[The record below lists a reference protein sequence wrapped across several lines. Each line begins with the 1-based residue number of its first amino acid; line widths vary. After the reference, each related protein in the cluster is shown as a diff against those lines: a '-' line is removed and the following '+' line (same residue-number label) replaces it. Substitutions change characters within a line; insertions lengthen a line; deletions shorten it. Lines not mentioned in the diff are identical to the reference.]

1 MRERSVELVTG
12 PYRAG
17 KTMWLLRELVDY
29 LLRSPLTC
37 QPVFLIVPSHRYKGL
52 VEERVDGILKE
63 LGAPGLIGLT
73 ILPFYDLCHS
83 LLRRAGVSFRL
94 LGDGLRAAVLQKALG
109 KVQGEGRLNSL
120 ASISEFAG
128 THAQMLELIDEL
140 ERAGL
145 SPRDVLSTLSRSA
158 ASDSRYIELAGVYQ
172 AYWAE
177 LEALDVYDERKLA
190 YKAREV
196 ARAGSS
202 SLAPGIFA
210 IDGFDRF
217 NPLQLSV
224 LSAVSELSA
233 RTLISFDYVDAANDE
248 KYGEYAWKD
257 KSIKGLR
264 EAFQGAQGKFTERFQ
279 GPDSA
284 RGVGVERLLSRTLD
298 RAMEMEE
305 VARSVKECLHA
316 GTDTSEIIVVARS
329 LKDYLPAIKAAFERA
344 GLEYYLDEAVPVA
357 SLPVIKYL
365 LRLLSLVTNDFS
377 RLEVIRTLR
386 SPFCNLVW
394 LDLTPALVE
403 RLDRL
408 SLSGMVVAGRAD
420 WCFQLKGADR
430 DLEPAQAAVA
440 RLIERLEM
448 KESGTLS
455 YFVAAVEDIIED
467 LLILPSDEEYAD
479 PLMAWEEH
487 QGLLEFRRILS
498 DMVFEDELLTPVY
511 GESVLTY
518 QEFLKRL
525 ERAFEN
531 SNFRRPRSGSRAV
544 TICSADLVPNR
555 RFEVVFLT
563 GLNEGEFPRRGERS
577 GFLSRDEVRKWAGL
591 GIDIENPRQHE
602 SFEISLFT
610 SLLERAT
617 SRLYLSAPVYELSG
631 EELVPSFFLTEGEE
645 SKVKSMQ
652 FAVPRQKSLLAPVS
666 PMDYTLGFLFA
677 SEASAQTSTAL
688 KLSEA
693 LQQALPFAY
702 QEEGET
708 CARNLAEPLT
718 LVQSRTS
725 PGAMGRPGLT
735 NGDMQEQVGLGLI
748 GVDLPEFWSV
758 SRLSDYGKCPFKFW
772 VSHFLKV
779 SPELE
784 PEAGLDARLLG
795 EVYHKC
801 MELFYQGLKVRGLN
815 LLSEAQ
821 VVDGFFD
828 DCIADALVWLLQE
841 RQVKKTEFWDYE
853 KKEVYF
859 RLRRFLTKEKARAL
873 KDGGEF
879 QPVAFEKSFGFEGA
893 PGEVSAPPLVVQAL
907 PRGGSEVSTVR
918 LRGRIDRIDRSHDGR
933 IKVVDYK
940 AGSKRIT
947 IDDARRGSDLQMP
960 VYALAVANME
970 EGQGPVCEGLFLSIS
985 QGEVIGRVDFAG
997 EGPELLSLVK
1007 EHIVS
1012 FAAEAAR
1019 GRFQIAPID
1028 DKVCLSCDHQ
1038 RVCRI
1043 AELGKEMDLEGGED

>member
-1 MRERSVELVTG
+1 
-12 PYRAG
+12 
-17 KTMWLLRELVDY
+17 MWLLRELVDY
-29 LLRSPLTC
+29 LLRAPLTC
-37 QPVFLIVPSHRYKGL
+37 RPVILTVPSHRYKGL
-52 VEERVDGILKE
+52 VEERIDGILKE
-63 LGAPGLIGLT
+63 LSAPGLIGLT

-94 LGDGLRAAVLQKALG
+94 ISDGLRASVLQKALDR
-109 KVQGEGRLNSL
+109 VRSEGRLSSL
-120 ASISEFAG
+120 ASISGFAG

-145 SPRDVLSTLSRSA
+145 SPRDVLSTLSKSA

-172 AYWAE
+172 AYWHE
-177 LEALDVYDERKLA
+177 LEQLDVYDERKLA

-196 ARAGSS
+196 ARAGSGA
-202 SLAPGIFA
+202 LAPGIFA

-224 LSAVSELSA
+224 LSALGELSE
-233 RTLISFDYVDAANDE
+233 RTLISFDYVDAANAE
-248 KYGEYAWKD
+248 KFSEYDWKD

-264 EAFQGAQGKFTERFQ
+264 EAFQGAQGTFTERFQ
-279 GPDSA
+279 GLDCNSGA
-284 RGVGVERLLSRTLD
+284 GVERILFRTLD
-298 RAMEMEE
+298 RALEMEE
-305 VARSVKECLHA
+305 VARSVKDCLHS
-316 GTDTSEIIVVARS
+316 GTDSSQIIVVARS

-365 LRLLSLVTNDFS
+365 LRLLSLAANDFA

-394 LDLTPALVE
+394 LGLTPALVE

-408 SLSGMVVAGRAD
+408 SLAAMVVAGRAD
-420 WCFQLKGADR
+420 WRFEQKGCDR
-430 DLEPAQAAVA
+430 DLEPALAGVS
-440 RLIERLEM
+440 RLIERLEV
-448 KESGTLS
+448 KDGGTLS
-455 YFVAAVEDIIED
+455 YFVAVVEDIIED

-511 GESVLTY
+511 GASVLTF

-577 GFLSRDEVRKWAGL
+577 GFLSRDEVRKWAAL

-602 SFEISLFT
+602 AFEISLFS

-617 SRLYLSAPVYELSG
+617 RKLYLSAPVYELSG

-645 SKVKSMQ
+645 SKVKAMQ
-652 FAVPRQKSLLAPVS
+652 FAVPRQKSLHWPVS
-666 PMDYTLGFLFA
+666 ALDYTLGFLFA
-677 SEASAQTSTAL
+677 NEPSTQTSTAL

-693 LQQALPFAY
+693 LQQALPFSY
-702 QEEGET
+702 QEEAET

-718 LVQSRTS
+718 LVQSRTA

-735 NGDMQEQVGLGLI
+735 NGDMQEQVALGLI
-748 GVDLPEFWSV
+748 NVALPELWSV

-772 VSHFLKV
+772 VSHVLKV
-779 SPELE
+779 SPEQE

-801 MELFYQGLKVRGLN
+801 MELFYQGLKERGLN
-815 LLSEAQ
+815 LLCEGSL
-821 VVDGFFD
+821 VDTFFD
-828 DCIADALVWLLQE
+828 ECIAAALDWLLRE
-841 RQVKKTEFWDYE
+841 RPVKKTEFWDYD

-859 RLRRFLTKEKARAL
+859 RLRRFLSKEKMRAL

-879 QPVAFEKSFGFEGA
+879 QPVAFEKAFGFEGA
-893 PGEVSAPPLVVQAL
+893 EGEVSAPPLLVQGL
-907 PRGGSEVSTVR
+907 PRGQTEVLSVK
-918 LRGRIDRIDRSHDGR
+918 LRGRIDRIDRSMDGR

-970 EGQGPVCEGLFLSIS
+970 EGQVCEGLFLSIS
-985 QGEVIGRVDFAG
+985 QGEVIGRVDFAD

-1012 FAAEAAR
+1012 FASEAAR
-1019 GRFQIAPID
+1019 GRFQIAPVD

-1043 AELGKEMDLEGGED
+1043 AELGKELDGGED